1 MRPGSDKEAIMV
13 KQIRY
18 SEEYSWMKGDTKPT
32 EAVEGAFGYEV
43 DTTKPAGEQI
53 TIYRYLQGDWRLL

>member
-18 SEEYSWMKGDTKPT
+18 TEEISWMKDDGKPAS
-32 EAVEGAFGYEV
+32 AVEGTIGYEV
-43 DTTKPAGEQI
+43 DDTQPEGEQV
-53 TIYRYLQGDWRLL
+53 TVYRYLQGDWRLL

>member
-18 SEEYSWMKGDTKPT
+18 SEEYSWMKGDTKPAS
-32 EAVEGAFGYEV
+32 AVEGTIGYEV
-43 DTTKPAGEQI
+43 DDTQLEGEQV
-53 TIYRYLQGDWRLL
+53 TVYRYLQGDWRLL